1 MKKNRMPFRLMAAAA
16 LMLSGT
22 VFLGGCATTS
32 TETASR
38 DTLTEHVGEYPPPP
52 PGMARVRVG
61 VPAFKVNPAHV
72 SGEQLENLAADELT
86 TLAFRTRRFDI
97 VERAQMEQ
105 LLKEQGL
112 KGVVRQ
118 DELASKAR
126 VRGVDYLFLGKVTNF
141 RVKEE
146 NTKVGAGLAR
156 LGSVFGAVDVEKSQ
170 KQIHVDCGVD
180 LRLVNP
186 EDGTLLAASFGEYK
200 RTDSVSAMGFEI
212 LGTGVRSKSDLRIS
226 KENRG
231 KILRLALDEA
241 VRKMLPDIDR
251 SLQSA
256 SGNRSGSGTANQEG
270 AVFCP
275 QCGAKL
281 DSDARFCRECGA
293 ALK

>member
-1 MKKNRMPFRLMAAAA
+1 MMPKRMIFKVAVAAA
-16 LMLSGT
+16 LLFSAAVLFT
-22 VFLGGCATTS
+22 GCATTS

-52 PGMARVRVG
+52 PGMARARVG

-86 TLAFRTRRFDI
+86 TLAFRTRRFDV
-97 VERAQMEQ
+97 VERSQMEQ
-105 LLKEQGL
+105 LLKEQDL
-112 KGVVRQ
+112 KGVVRE

-126 VRGVDYLFLGKVTNF
+126 VRGVEYLFLGKVTNF

-146 NTKVGAGLAR
+146 NSKVGAGLAR
-156 LGSVFGAVDVEKSQ
+156 LGSIFGAVNVEKSQ
-170 KQIHVDCGVD
+170 KQVHVDCGVD

-186 EDGTLLAASFGEYK
+186 EDGTIMAASFGEYK
-200 RTDSVSAMGFEI
+200 RTDSVGAMGFEI
-212 LGTGVRSKSDLRIS
+212 LGTGVRSESGLRIS

-251 SLQSA
+251 ALQAA
-256 SGNRSGSGTANQEG
+256 SGNR
-270 AVFCP
+270 
-275 QCGAKL
+275 
-281 DSDARFCRECGA
+281 
-293 ALK
+293 